1 MGWVKQDG
9 KLYTFA
15 LNLAIPDNDD
25 VGAKRVPLAK
35 AGLHALG
42 LL

>member
-1 MGWVKQDG
+1 VGWVKKDG

-15 LNLAIPDNDD
+15 LNLDITDNET
-25 VGAKRVPLAK
+25 GAKRVPLGK
-35 AGLHALG
+35 ASLQALG